1 MELAEQFKAF
11 KFGLHTEIKCG
22 RSLPTHLLPISVRQ
36 RVKLIPNA
44 NNEIPWNKHT
54 ANFRQELFLDWHGR
68 IEAFKNS
75 IRIIKTIGPAVPKMP
90 TTQNGIYMKNK

>member
-1 MELAEQFKAF
+1 MELAEQFKTF

-44 NNEIPWNKHT
+44 NNEIP
-54 ANFRQELFLDWHGR
+54 
-68 IEAFKNS
+68 
-75 IRIIKTIGPAVPKMP
+75 
-90 TTQNGIYMKNK
+90 